1 MRAAPWFRNTII
13 EGLQWL
19 ATLNLR
25 GAPQPDVLPATAEA
39 WVQTLW
45 GMPLLWDEERDGW
58 RISAAFKEVAGTAEF
73 WPAPVVVYKAM
84 PPVRERKS
92 LPPPKTPPAPDR
104 KAALRAVYHRLA
116 LKLTSSP
123 GPQLKMTRSGADIEG
138 DDDVRG

>member
-1 MRAAPWFRNTII
+1 MAAAPWFRNSII

-19 ATLNLR
+19 ATLSLR

-58 RISAAFKEVAGTAEF
+58 RISSAFREVAATAEF
-73 WPAPVVVYKAM
+73 WPAPVVVYRAM
-84 PPVRERKS
+84 PQVRES
-92 LPPPKTPPAPDR
+92 PALPPPGVRLSPDR
-104 KAALRAVYHRLA
+104 KAALKAVAQRIA

-123 GPQLKMTRSGADIEG
+123 TKPTQQE
-138 DDDVRG
+138 DDDVHG